1 MYKSHS
7 CRGLGLVPP
16 SISEWVAVAAKVGF
30 EAIDL
35 PLRDLLEQGLQP
47 LKIRQMLIANR
58 LACGASPFPY
68 DWRTSQKEFLATM
81 AKLDHFLHFS
91 QSIGVSRLYTRV
103 EESVPVGQSRDYAL
117 SWHRQRLD
125 QIAEKIGKYNIS
137 LGLEAIGVA
146 SFRAGKEPLMAS
158 LESVRTNLADL
169 FERHDSL
176 GLLVDAFHLHAAQEN
191 LHQALG
197 PMLQTRIVGI
207 HLADLPVAVP
217 LEQIIDN
224 QRALP
229 GTSSTVPVRKTLQEL
244 AQMGCDAPVMIETVQ
259 STQELKIAG
268 FKEAMEIVF
277 NSLRTV
283 WPE

>member
-1 MYKSHS
+1 
-7 CRGLGLVPP
+7 
-16 SISEWVAVAAKVGF
+16 
-30 EAIDL
+30 
-35 PLRDLLEQGLQP
+35 
-47 LKIRQMLIANR
+47 
-58 LACGASPFPY
+58 
-68 DWRTSQKEFLATM
+68 
-81 AKLDHFLHFS
+81 
-91 QSIGVSRLYTRV
+91 
-103 EESVPVGQSRDYAL
+103 
-117 SWHRQRLD
+117 
-125 QIAEKIGKYNIS
+125 
-137 LGLEAIGVA
+137 
-146 SFRAGKEPLMAS
+146 MAS

-277 NSLRTV
+277 NKSKSDGVNVYSQRDGDAGWVFLARDTESPYVDNRPLLAAGKPEVRRYKAIYVLGDDETGQPSDEITV
-283 WPE
+283 TATP